1 MRKPTFAAAVLC
13 ITPTQG
19 AGAAPCAIIK
29 TIPVFP
35 EQALL
40 KNTNG
45 IVNVKYDIEHD
56 GTVSQ

>member
-13 ITPTQG
+13 IKPTHG
-19 AGAAPCAIIK
+19 AGAAPYAIIK
-29 TIPVFP
+29 IIPVFP